1 MLFESGAL
9 KKSASGNAREGA
21 RAVLAV
27 LKKGGNMFPP
37 FSQWLKDAQTGEGFK
52 KNALPQ

>member
-1 MLFESGAL
+1 M
-9 KKSASGNAREGA
+9 
-21 RAVLAV
+21 LAV

-37 FSQWLKDAQTGEGFK
+37 FSQWLKDVQTGEGFK